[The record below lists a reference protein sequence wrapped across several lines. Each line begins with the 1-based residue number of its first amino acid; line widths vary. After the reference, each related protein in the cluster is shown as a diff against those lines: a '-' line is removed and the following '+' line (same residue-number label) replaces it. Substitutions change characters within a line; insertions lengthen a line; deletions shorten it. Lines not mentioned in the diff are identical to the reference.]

1 VALAFFS
8 GRKKYGLLVLAAW
21 LILTGL
27 AALIQLDFLLFDKIR
42 AGLAIAAGVLI
53 ILDR

>member
-1 VALAFFS
+1 LSIFS

-27 AALIQLDFLLFDKIR
+27 AGLIQLDFLLFGKIL
-42 AGLAIAAGVLI
+42 AGLAIAAGILI
-53 ILDR
+53 VLDR

>member
-1 VALAFFS
+1 VSIFKGRRKYALP
-8 GRKKYGLLVLAAW
+8 VLAVW

-27 AALIQLDFLLFDKIR
+27 AGLIQLDFLLFDKIR

-53 ILDR
+53 MLDR